1 MVSEGESDF
10 MHRTTLTI
18 AALVILLGGRVQ
30 AQDRQFDAGFML
42 GEPVGLSFKLWDRD
56 FSTLTGLAGGR
67 QAAASIRKLVNAG
80 HSIIDE
86 IGIESDE
93 VDDIYRYINKDYTAF
108 AGAIAW
114 SFFDQS
120 AFHLHLDYL
129 RHWFDFFRV
138 DDGELNLYYGL
149 GARLKVFRDDSRLG
163 VRFPAGLDYLIPE
176 SELDVFIEVVP
187 ILDLYPAVKPT
198 MNASIGIRYVIGYVR
213 GDR

>member
-1 MVSEGESDF
+1 MRRICITLITLIMLSEG
-10 MHRTTLTI
+10 TI
-18 AALVILLGGRVQ
+18 Q
-30 AQDRQFDAGFML
+30 AQDRQFDAGFL
-42 GEPVGLSFKLWDRD
+42 AGEPTGLSFKLWDRD
-56 FSTLTGLAGGR
+56 FSAMTSLAGGR
-67 QAAASIRKLVNAG
+67 QASASIRRLINAG
-80 HSIIDE
+80 YSIIGE

-93 VDDIYRYINKDYTAF
+93 VDDIYRYVNKDYTAF

-138 DDGELNLYYGL
+138 DDGELYLYYGL

-176 SELDVFIEVVP
+176 TELDIFLEVVP
-187 ILDLYPAVKPT
+187 ILDLYPTVKPSL
-198 MNASIGIRYVIGYVR
+198 NVSVGIRYVIGYVR
-213 GDR
+213 GER

>member
-1 MVSEGESDF
+1 
-10 MHRTTLTI
+10 MHRTILTL
-18 AALVILLGGRVQ
+18 ILLLLCSGTAQ
-30 AQDRQFDAGFML
+30 AQDRQIDAGLMV
-42 GEPVGLSFKLWDRD
+42 GEPTGLSFKMWDRE
-56 FSTLTGLAGGR
+56 FSMMTGLVGGR
-67 QAAASIRKLVNAG
+67 QAAASIRKLINAG
-80 HSIIDE
+80 YSIIDAT
-86 IGIESDE
+86 GIESDE
-93 VDDIYRYINKDYTAF
+93 VDDIYRYVNKDYTAF

-138 DDGELNLYYGL
+138 DEGELYLYYGL

-176 SELDVFIEVVP
+176 TELDVFLEVVP

-198 MNASIGIRYVIGYVR
+198 LNVSIGIRYVIGYVNR
-213 GDR
+213 